1 MAISRDEFKQALR
14 ESVAQEFASLPQEEA
29 INYTF
34 SPRFERRMNRLIRGH
49 HPLLRRVG
57 RPAKRVLLVAA
68 VLLVFFG
75 TASSPMPVY
84 EPLTGFEVTH
94 TEEWDNFRIPNAE
107 TDLIARKYHF
117 ETAPEGFT
125 LILLNN
131 DCHYIMYGYKNELGE
146 EITFTQHPTKN
157 SSFSIDNEYGRLWNE
172 KIGDRWVNFYK
183 NKNGSFII
191 ATWLHDGYLFDITYS
206 NCAGTYTM
214 EELIQNI
221 VPVA

>member
-1 MAISRDEFKQALR
+1 MAISRDEFRQALR
-14 ESVAQEFASLPQEEA
+14 ESVAQEFASLPPEEE
-29 INYTF
+29 IDYTF
-34 SPRFERRMNRLIRGH
+34 SPRFERRMNRLIRGQH
-49 HPLLRRVG
+49 HTLWRRAG
-57 RPAKRVLLVAA
+57 RSAKRVLLVAA

-84 EPLTGFEVTH
+84 ESLTGFEVTH

-107 TDLIARKYHF
+107 TDLIERKYHF
-117 ETAPEGFT
+117 DTAPEGFT

-157 SSFSIDNEYGRLWNE
+157 SLFSIDNEYGRLWNE
-172 KIGDRWVNFYK
+172 KVGEHWVKFYK
-183 NKNGSFII
+183 NDSFII

-214 EELIQNI
+214 EELIQSI
-221 VPVA
+221 VPAE